1 MISLLALTFMKTP
14 PPRARRCSPVS
25 RMQFLTHSSSTASVN
40 FCTPPAIASKDRKST
55 RLNSSHSQIS
65 DAAFCLE
72 KISQIDSVDQHA
84 VGVKVSAR
92 IRVHAYPAAFESE
105 YARLYADFV
114 VSRAA
119 LDGTLIPVPD
129 PASA

>member
-65 DAAFCLE
+65 DAAFCLQ
-72 KISQIDSVDQHA
+72 KK
-84 VGVKVSAR
+84 GLPR
-92 IRVHAYPAAFESE
+92 RVVLGPAAGGEE
-105 YARLYADFV
+105 PEA
-114 VSRAA
+114 
-119 LDGTLIPVPD
+119 GPD
-129 PASA
+129 PATRQGWLPHVVYGVRALHAPPRVRGPVSVRYGGAAR